1 MRLKWLVMIAVLLP
15 LLIAPI
21 APLLNVEA
29 QQVSLKG
36 DTDKICVVVQSY
48 PGTDKFGKPSVNP
61 DGTFY
66 PNDQLWVKYSVY
78 TADGFSFD
86 GVEAS
91 YDQSAFE
98 RLRDAGWGTLSGET
112 LFEVKADAAPGTYTF
127 TVKAKGS
134 STSEAASGTVEVTYG
149 GASVDAYYRA
159 ECMLTISTTP
169 GGTTN
174 PAPGSYWHTEGTAAS
189 VTAIADSNYV
199 LDHWLLDGQNAGAN
213 NPVTVTM
220 DSPHT
225 LKAVFRKVQYS
236 LTVSVYPS
244 NGGTTFPPPG
254 TFLYDANTQV
264 QVSAAPN
271 ANYTFSCWALDGGDA
286 GTSNPITVTMD
297 KSHTLTAIF
306 AEQGQAGSRAA
317 GSRVLLA
324 EAKSPVEPKLV
335 IKDLKWTTWLDLFRG
350 TVCQATGYLYDSNGR
365 AIPCSDVTVEFR
377 KKNFWTG
384 AVWVSAK
391 TVRANSAG
399 YFAADD
405 ACNPLAE
412 QFLGVEAWAEKAGYI
427 PSWTLT
433 LALNPSSASVGQGGG
448 FIAGVEVLLDGRY
461 TPVPVTL
468 SASGLPRGCTASFD
482 PAAGSVEGAGWF
494 QSVMLLKAQP
504 SAPIGTYAFTVTVSS
519 GAVSD
524 SRQFSLELT
533 EPLHI
538 PSAVTFTAHGLD
550 ADASGVALTLDSAQ
564 QVYADQL
571 PYTANWDTNTQH
583 TYAWSAQVSSSLN
596 GKRYVLEK
604 AVATVRYLSVA
615 TVTVEV
621 VKYDPHFTLVLAYT
635 VPKSPGNNSYEK
647 PFAMIIRYDGNGP
660 EKNLGQRAVI
670 EGWKWYG
677 YASRVS
683 AQQQLTGLTEI
694 SNAQDLLKNMQ
705 QLIQLFNLS
714 SGVQFTAAGMD
725 AKTDGVMLKV
735 DGEKS
740 TFDQLPK
747 TYNWPANTTHAYEW
761 TLRMP
766 VYKWV
771 RSPMWGTG
779 YYEEADDE
787 WFGFEYALVAIPE
800 LKVGANATEEQ
811 LQQLAQSFSAKLY
824 SPSGEINATGFG
836 NCVTGVYSHNRLLT
850 SIASDAGVANG
861 THALSCLEPN
871 FPVFFNNESRYAKF
885 IFDLD
890 DRVAAEAIS
899 QTYNSSIFYE
909 VSFLSSAFTTNVF
922 KANFTCPLEY
932 YQKPVNI
939 TAVRW
944 DPAGERWVV
953 DPAVRVEAFFDTAFN
968 FTEEEWFKDY
978 FKDQTVDET
987 ALKMAC
993 EDVYECLPQ
1002 YYGGLGSAESVMN
1015 RTSPYYYDLNV
1026 TAGCGHPYV
1035 GVEPADRD
1043 AFTEA
1048 VRTYR
1053 AVWDSPSCSVSAD
1066 SSRRTAGAA
1075 GIKVESSDVSEACT
1089 FLNLVKPVEAFA
1101 EGEPSM
1107 WGKLFFDVYL
1117 GDGCSGEMTV
1127 TLQTSAAQ
1135 VSFNET
1141 VPVGSWNTVSVPAAG
1156 SITKV
1161 GIYCELTEP
1170 SGTFW
1175 VDHLYFAKAWLWN
1188 WTDGENLK
1196 RTVYVNF
1203 ATDSPYQLYVNMD
1216 PLSPLGVNVTRDDVK
1231 SCDLTVSALPQLGG
1245 LQNVTVY
1252 LVTYA
1257 PTGYSLK
1264 GLPIE
1269 KLQLKPI
1276 LARNLTAEQAA
1287 VDSAWYYQ
1295 GYAPTYAGSTLGF
1308 EGDFSL
1314 SIIKDPE
1321 FKALQ
1326 GYNSTLLLIEVEN
1339 VWGTTFHTVVAVQP
1353 WGKTFWEIVFEQIAL
1368 VLVGLAIAACIISL
1382 VIRLLKRKMP

>member
-1 MRLKWLVMIAVLLP
+1 MRLKWLVITAVSLL
-15 LLIAPI
+15 LLTAPI

-29 QQVSLKG
+29 QEVSLTG
-36 DTDKICVVVQSY
+36 DTDKICIVAQSY
-48 PGTDKFGKPSVNP
+48 PGTDKYGRLSVNP

-78 TADGFSFD
+78 TADGFD

-91 YDQSAFE
+91 YNQSAFE
-98 RLRDAGWGTLSGET
+98 KLRDAGWGTLSGEA
-112 LFEVKADAAPGTYTF
+112 LFKVKADAAPSTYAF

-134 STSEAASGTVEVTYG
+134 STSEGASGTIKVTYG

-159 ECMLTISTTP
+159 ECMLTISATP

-174 PAPGSYWHTEGTAAS
+174 PAPGSYWYTKGTAAS
-189 VTAIADSNYV
+189 VTAIADSNHV
-199 LDHWLLDGQNAGAN
+199 LDHWLLDGQNAG
-213 NPVTVTM
+213 
-220 DSPHT
+220 S
-225 LKAVFRKVQYS
+225 
-236 LTVSVYPS
+236 
-244 NGGTTFPPPG
+244 
-254 TFLYDANTQV
+254 
-264 QVSAAPN
+264 
-271 ANYTFSCWALDGGDA
+271 
-286 GTSNPITVTMD
+286 SNPITVTMD

-306 AEQGQAGSRAA
+306 AERQAESRAL
-317 GSRVLLA
+317 SA
-324 EAKSPVEPKLV
+324 EAKSPAELKLV
-335 IKDLKWTTWLDLFRG
+335 IKDLKWTTWFDLFRG
-350 TVCQATGYLYDSNGR
+350 TVCQATGYLYDSSGR
-365 AIPCSDVTVEFR
+365 AMPYSDVTVEFR
-377 KKNFWTG
+377 KRNFWTG

-391 TVRANSAG
+391 TVRTNSAG

-448 FIAGVEVLLDGRY
+448 FIAGVKVFLGGRY
-461 TPVPVTL
+461 TPVQVTL

-494 QSVMLLKAQP
+494 QSVMLLEAQP
-504 SAPIGTYAFTVTVSS
+504 SAPIGAYAFTVTVSS

-524 SRQFSLELT
+524 SRQFSLQVT
-533 EPLHI
+533 EPPRV
-538 PSAVTFTAHGLD
+538 PSSVTFTAHGLD
-550 ADASGVALTLDSAQ
+550 ADASGVALTLDGSQ

-583 TYAWSAQVSSSLN
+583 TYAWSAQVGSSLS

-604 AVATVRYLSVA
+604 AVAAVRYLSVA

-660 EKNLGQRAVI
+660 QKNLGQRAVI
-670 EGWKWYG
+670 EDWEWYG

-683 AQQQLTGLTEI
+683 AQQQLAGLTGI

-714 SGVQFTAAGMD
+714 RGVQFAATGID
-725 AKTDGVMLKV
+725 AKTDGVLLKV
-735 DGEKS
+735 DGEEL
-740 TFDQLPK
+740 TFGQLPK

-761 TLRMP
+761 ALRMP

-771 RSPMWGTG
+771 ESPRWGTG
-779 YYEEADDE
+779 HYEEADDE
-787 WFGFEYALVAIPE
+787 WFGFEYALVMIPE
-800 LKVGANATEEQ
+800 LKVGANASQEQ
-811 LQQLAQSFSAKLY
+811 LQQLAQGFSAKLY
-824 SPSGEINATGFG
+824 SPSGKVNATGFG
-836 NCVTGVYSHNRLLT
+836 NRVTGVYSHNRLLK
-850 SIASDAGVANG
+850 SIASDAGVAQP
-861 THALSCLEPN
+861 LSCIEPR
-871 FPVFFNNESRYAKF
+871 FPVFFDNESRYAKF

-899 QTYNSSIFYE
+899 QIYNSSIFYE
-909 VSFLSSAFTTNVF
+909 VSFLSSAFTKEPFAF

-944 DPAGERWVV
+944 DPVGGRWVV
-953 DPAVRVEAFFDTAFN
+953 DPTVRIEAFFDTAFN
-968 FTEEEWFKDY
+968 FTEEELFKGY
-978 FKDQTVDET
+978 FKDQTADET
-987 ALKMAC
+987 ALKMAY

-1002 YYGGLGSAESVMN
+1002 YYGSLGAAEGVMN
-1015 RTSPYYYDLNV
+1015 RTSPYYYDLNI
-1026 TAGCGHPYV
+1026 TAGHGRPYI
-1035 GVEPADRD
+1035 GVEPSDRD
-1043 AFTEA
+1043 AFTET
-1048 VRTYR
+1048 VRTCR

-1066 SSRRTAGAA
+1066 SSRRTAGSAS
-1075 GIKVESSDVSEACT
+1075 IKVEGSEVSEACAI
-1089 FLNLVKPVEAFA
+1089 LNLVKPVEAFA
-1101 EGEPSM
+1101 EGQPGM

-1117 GDGCSGEMTV
+1117 GDGCSGKVTV

-1135 VSFNET
+1135 ASFSKT
-1141 VPVGSWNTVSVPAAG
+1141 VPVGSWNTVSIPAAG
-1156 SITKV
+1156 RITKV
-1161 GIYCELTEP
+1161 GIYCELTKP
-1170 SGTFW
+1170 SGAFW
-1175 VDHLYFAKAWLWN
+1175 VDRLYFANVWLWK
-1188 WTDGENLK
+1188 WTDGKNLE

-1203 ATDSPYQLYVNMD
+1203 AIDSPYRLYVNMD
-1216 PLSPLGVNVTRDDVK
+1216 PLSPLNVNVTRDDVK
-1231 SCDLTVSALPQLGG
+1231 SCGLTVSAPPQLGG
-1245 LQNVTVY
+1245 LQNVKVY

-1257 PTGYSLK
+1257 PTGYSLGK
-1264 GLPIE
+1264 LPIE
-1269 KLQLKPI
+1269 KLQLKLI

-1287 VDSAWYYQ
+1287 VNSAWYYQ
-1295 GYAPTYAGSTLGF
+1295 GYAPIYAGSTLGF
-1308 EGDFSL
+1308 EGNLSL

-1326 GYNSTLLLIEVEN
+1326 GYNSTLLLIEAEN
-1339 VWGTTFHTVVAVQP
+1339 VWGTAFHTVVAVQP
-1353 WGKTFWEIVFEQIAL
+1353 WGKTFWEITFEQVAL
-1368 VLVGLAIAACIISL
+1368 ALVGLAVAACIISL
-1382 VIRLLKRKMP
+1382 VVRLLKGKMP